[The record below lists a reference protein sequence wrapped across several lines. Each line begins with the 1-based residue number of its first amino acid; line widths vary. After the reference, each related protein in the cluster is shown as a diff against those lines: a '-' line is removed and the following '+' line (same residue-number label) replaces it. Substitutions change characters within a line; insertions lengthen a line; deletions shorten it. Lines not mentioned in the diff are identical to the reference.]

1 MDRGMHQYQQQQ
13 QPNLQHNPYH
23 GLSNGRQY
31 QQQQPPPPPP
41 IIGGGAGEHLFFFK
55 KRAERLDWRRLAA
68 IDVDRI
74 QRDLDFAALQEH
86 LAGVTYC
93 DAESE
98 FARCNDANLVK
109 LFRLAQLMI
118 EYLLHSQE
126 YLAHTRGQLE
136 RQTAEAQAEAL
147 ALKQRL
153 ADKQREANDL
163 KRECHKRKKLLIAQQ
178 QLMEAGPQ
186 SYQRCPYCP
195 KAFLNNTFLRSHINR
210 RHGGAEYP
218 PTGAGASSG
227 RDLQTR
233 VDLLSQLTREEL
245 LTRLSQLDSAAAASA
260 GAAESP
266 GRRQRQLQQQLAEMQ
281 AKHEAELARLRD
293 SHERQLRQQQQQER
307 ERQQLQQQEARRR
320 TNLGELLMDDD
331 EDDMGNADDKVSA
344 RRAAPAAAAASGSS
358 MPARQPEDD
367 LAAVSAQMRRN
378 LDLHASSRESLLM
391 NSTTENSMAQGVE
404 AMRTSGLLARLKGDR
419 GIVEGLKSE
428 LAQLLEE
435 QLEERGIGPNTTRI
449 SNRVLNEK
457 LAMLAREREQV
468 AFKFKNFEQLRR
480 QHAASV
486 DAKARQILNG
496 TAGAAGANAS
506 GPGTQ
511 SLTRLQQQQIQRPT
525 VRVTHPEDDEASEEE
540 DSEEDDEEETE
551 DEEEEEIV
559 PNSKQQVPA
568 QVHTN
573 PAPGNAAAATAIE
586 EFDSDEYEDEDE
598 DEYEE
603 ETATRTADHRHPETA
618 VSATDGSRR
627 PPGVPDLRLGGI
639 VGGAGGGAGVN
650 PTPSPRLPRSHQ
662 QQQLQHHLAPDS
674 PDAVHAFDSPDG
686 AVGGGGISRHP
697 QQRLPAEAS
706 SSWDSQGD
714 EISELNAVTN
724 GGGGAADLNDEV
736 NDLLQKL
743 GSSGNGGG
751 GGLNV
756 RGSAQ
761 TDNSNTLD
769 TSQWAVTSNVVSTV
783 NPGATGRSLGTNKS
797 SDIGEESFD
806 D

>member
-31 QQQQPPPPPP
+31 QQQAPPPP

-245 LTRLSQLDSAAAASA
+245 LTRLSQLDAAAAASA

-266 GRRQRQLQQQLAEMQ
+266 GRP
-281 AKHEAELARLRD
+281 
-293 SHERQLRQQQQQER
+293 
-307 ERQQLQQQEARRR
+307 
-320 TNLGELLMDDD
+320 
-331 EDDMGNADDKVSA
+331 
-344 RRAAPAAAAASGSS
+344 PAAAAASGSP

-435 QLEERGIGPNTTRI
+435 QLEERGIEPNTTRI

-496 TAGAAGANAS
+496 TAGGAGATAS
-506 GPGTQ
+506 GTGTQ
-511 SLTRLQQQQIQRPT
+511 SLTRLLQQQQQQQQIQRPT

-568 QVHTN
+568 Q
-573 PAPGNAAAATAIE
+573 
-586 EFDSDEYEDEDE
+586 
-598 DEYEE
+598 
-603 ETATRTADHRHPETA
+603 
-618 VSATDGSRR
+618 
-627 PPGVPDLRLGGI
+627 
-639 VGGAGGGAGVN
+639 
-650 PTPSPRLPRSHQ
+650 
-662 QQQLQHHLAPDS
+662 LQHHLAPDS

-686 AVGGGGISRHP
+686 AVGGGGGAVISRHP

>member
-41 IIGGGAGEHLFFFK
+41 VIGGGAGEHLFFFK

-74 QRDLDFAALQEH
+74 SATWTLPPCRSIWPGLLIAMLSQNL
-86 LAGVTYC
+86 LA
-93 DAESE
+93 
-98 FARCNDANLVK
+98 
-109 LFRLAQLMI
+109 
-118 EYLLHSQE
+118 E

-266 GRRQRQLQQQLAEMQ
+266 GRP
-281 AKHEAELARLRD
+281 
-293 SHERQLRQQQQQER
+293 
-307 ERQQLQQQEARRR
+307 
-320 TNLGELLMDDD
+320 
-331 EDDMGNADDKVSA
+331 
-344 RRAAPAAAAASGSS
+344 PAAAAASGSS